1 MDVRANPAPL
11 GLAAFALT
19 TWVFGMV
26 NAGWYAF
33 AAGIAI
39 ILAVALVFGG
49 LVEIIAGIWATA
61 RGDGLAATAFLSY
74 GAFWWALVLLVVVFG
89 MALTGPLYAW
99 FLLLWAAVFFV
110 VWLASFPGSLHVLL
124 IVKALWIGFAL
135 LAIGAFSGNAVITH
149 IGGYVE
155 LVAAVL
161 AFYAFAAA
169 VVNQAHGRALLP
181 HVGQPM

>member
-49 LVEIIAGIWATA
+49 LVEIIAGIWA
-61 RGDGLAATAFLSY
+61 
-74 GAFWWALVLLVVVFG
+74 
-89 MALTGPLYAW
+89 TGPLYAW